1 MTQVHLFAWLARILT
16 VLVCW
21 AILMGVPALL
31 FAPPMDDTKYKIFL
45 GVFYSILLFL
55 GTVVGRSWGGWGV
68 IAVAAP
74 FMLLFVTVIVQHL
87 VNPDLTSLEKG
98 MATLNFGAIFLVSWL
113 AWRLGRRLK
122 SPAREKGKLI

>member
-1 MTQVHLFAWLARILT
+1 MLSVHVFAWLARILT

-45 GVFYSILLFL
+45 GVFYSLLLIL
-55 GTVVGRSWGGWGV
+55 GAVVSRSWGGWGV
-68 IAVAAP
+68 FAVAAP
-74 FMLLFVTVIVQHL
+74 FQLLFVIVIGQHL
-87 VNPDLTSLEKG
+87 ANPDLTAMEKG

-113 AWRLGRRLK
+113 AWRLGRRLR
-122 SPAREKGKLI
+122 SPAREEGKLI